1 LTEWDP
7 EDRAK
12 ALALF
17 VEESQRCQMCG
28 TAEWEWEENPHAYE
42 PIGKMCHGCYLK
54 DTVQEDSKNLPGTTI
69 VLEASAAITPE
80 MREHRMKWQRKLSK
94 DEHSRR

>member
-1 LTEWDP
+1 MWSP

-28 TAEWEWEENPHAYE
+28 TAGWEWEENAHAYE
-42 PIGKMCHGCYLK
+42 PIGKLCHGCYLK

-69 VLEASAAITPE
+69 VLEPTASITTDV
-80 MREHRMKWQRKLSK
+80 REQRLRWERRLAQEEHAQRK
-94 DEHSRR
+94 R